1 MKLTRRSFVAA
12 AAALPAAASAT
23 AAERGWKD
31 GHQAVLLFD
40 PALAEGRA
48 FADAGSAWNRAV
60 IAIEGDRV
68 RFARELFARRPA
80 IVQGVSL
87 QADALLLEEVAQEA
101 GYERVSLERE
111 GQAMKW
117 VLMPKLRR

>member
-12 AAALPAAASAT
+12 AAALPAAASA
-23 AAERGWKD
+23 AEIGWKD
-31 GHQAVLLFD
+31 GHQTVLLFD

-68 RFARELFARRPA
+68 RFGRELFARRPA

-87 QADALLLEEVAQEA
+87 HADALMLEEVAREA

-111 GQAMKW
+111 GKAMKW
-117 VLMPKLRR
+117 VLMPQLRR

>member
-12 AAALPAAASAT
+12 AAVLPAVASA
-23 AAERGWKD
+23 AEIGWKD
-31 GHQAVLLFD
+31 GHQTVLLFD
-40 PALAEGRA
+40 AALAEGRA

-68 RFARELFARRPA
+68 RFGRELFARRPA

-87 QADALLLEEVAQEA
+87 QADALLLEEVAREA

-111 GQAMKW
+111 GKAMKW
-117 VLMPKLRR
+117 VLMPQLRR

>member
-12 AAALPAAASAT
+12 AAALPAAASA
-23 AAERGWKD
+23 AEKGWKD
-31 GHQAVLLFD
+31 GHETVLLFD

-60 IAIEGDRV
+60 IAIEGDRI
-68 RFARELFARRPA
+68 RFGRELFARRPA
-80 IVQGVSL
+80 IVQGVSRS
-87 QADALLLEEVAQEA
+87 ADALLLEEVAREA

-111 GQAMKW
+111 GKAMKW
-117 VLMPKLRR
+117 VLMPQLRR

>member
-12 AAALPAAASAT
+12 AAVALPTAASA
-23 AAERGWKD
+23 AEIGWKD
-31 GHQAVLLFD
+31 GHETVLLFD

-68 RFARELFARRPA
+68 RFGRELFARRPA
-80 IVQGVSL
+80 IVQGVSRS
-87 QADALLLEEVAQEA
+87 ADALLLEEVAQEA
-101 GYERVSLERE
+101 GYERVSLERD
-111 GQAMKW
+111 GRAMKW

>member
-12 AAALPAAASAT
+12 AAALPAAASA
-23 AAERGWKD
+23 AEHGWKA
-31 GHQAVLLFD
+31 GHETVLLFD

-48 FADAGSAWNRAV
+48 FAHAGSAWNRAV
-60 IAIEGDRV
+60 VAIEGDRI
-68 RFARELFARRPA
+68 RFGRELFARRPA

-87 QADALLLEEVAQEA
+87 QADALLLEEVGAEA

-111 GQAMKW
+111 GTAMKW
-117 VLMPKLRR
+117 VLMPRLRR